1 MERAHRARGSQIH
14 HCTMG
19 DGVRIVCNARV
30 RAIASD
36 PRTGRVRAVLTDEGA
51 EHLADLV
58 VVGVGVT
65 AVAVKDI

>member
-1 MERAHRARGSQIH
+1 
-14 HCTMG
+14 MG